1 MYLLLAL
8 LIVPILEIAVFIQVG
23 GAIGVWPTIALV
35 LLTAVAGI
43 ALVRAQGFATMR
55 RARDSLA
62 RNEPPVREVF
72 DGLCLVAAGMLLMVP
87 GFVTDVLGLLLLIPM
102 LRERLRVFLAR
113 RIAGGDGMRV
123 FVDGVEV
130 RRHGHGGR
138 PGVIDGEF
146 SEVRE
151 DPDPPAPSR
160 PLPPDD
166 PPPSDSRWRPPG
178 APRQPGSD
186 R

>member
-8 LIVPILEIAVFIQVG
+8 LIVPIVEIAVFIQVG

-35 LLTAVAGI
+35 LLTAFAGI
-43 ALVRAQGFATMR
+43 ALVRAQGFATMH

-72 DGLCLVAAGMLLMVP
+72 DGLCLVVAGLLLLVP
-87 GFVTDVLGLLLLIPM
+87 GFVTDVLGLLLLVPM
-102 LRERLRVFLAR
+102 LRERLRVLLGR
-113 RIAGGDGMRV
+113 RIAGGSGMRV
-123 FVDGVEV
+123 FMDGVEI
-130 RRHGHGGR
+130 RRHGRGER

-146 SEVRE
+146 TEVRE
-151 DPDPPAPSR
+151 DPDPP
-160 PLPPDD
+160 PP
-166 PPPSDSRWRPPG
+166 DSRWRPPG
-178 APRQPGSD
+178 TPKHPGSD

>member
-23 GAIGVWPTIALV
+23 GAIGAWPTIALV
-35 LLTAVAGI
+35 LLTAFAGV

-72 DGLCLVAAGMLLMVP
+72 DGLCLVAAGMLLLIP
-87 GFVTDVLGLLLLIPM
+87 GFVTDVLGLLLLVPM
-102 LRERLRVFLAR
+102 LRERLRAFLTR
-113 RIAGGDGMRV
+113 RIAGGGGTRV
-123 FVDGVEV
+123 FVNGVEV
-130 RRHGHGGR
+130 RGHGHGER

-146 SEVRE
+146 TEVRE
-151 DPDPPAPSR
+151 DPDPT
-160 PLPPDD
+160 LP
-166 PPPSDSRWRPPG
+166 DSRWRPPG
-178 APRQPGSD
+178 APKHPGSD